1 MIAAWYGDHQVV
13 GAHGRPQT
21 WVNVLGNVA
30 DADGISTL
38 TYTLNGGASK
48 ALTVGP
54 DQRRLQAAGDF
65 NAEVAYADLSV
76 GHNSVVITARD
87 SLNNVTTRTIDVERV
102 NGSASLPYSTNWGA
116 AGKVNDQAQVV
127 DGKWGIDGNSA
138 HIQAMGY
145 DRIVSI
151 GDTSWHDYEATV
163 PVRVDGLGPGHNTPL
178 SNEALV
184 GFGLNWRG
192 HTQAAGKNTQPG
204 YWWYPTGA
212 LGWYRWFEPTNK
224 FELFGNG
231 NSPVQRHNR
240 FQLTFGQT
248 YMFKMRSDTI
258 SSTEV
263 RYSWKVWPQGSAE
276 PSAWDLQITE
286 NDGPMTG
293 SLILIAHHSD
303 TRFGNVNVTSIP

>member
-1 MIAAWYGDHQVV
+1 M
-13 GAHGRPQT
+13 
-21 WVNVLGNVA
+21 
-30 DADGISTL
+30 
-38 TYTLNGGASK
+38 
-48 ALTVGP
+48 
-54 DQRRLQAAGDF
+54 
-65 NAEVAYADLSV
+65 
-76 GHNSVVITARD
+76 
-87 SLNNVTTRTIDVERV
+87 

-116 AGKVNDQAQVV
+116 ASKVNDQAQVV
-127 DGKWGIDGNSA
+127 DGKWGIDGNNA

-151 GDTSWHDYEATV
+151 GDISWHDYEATV

-231 NSPVQRHNR
+231 NSPVAAAQPVPADVRPDVHVQDAVGHDLVHR
-240 FQLTFGQT
+240 GAVLRG
-248 YMFKMRSDTI
+248 RSGP
-258 SSTEV
+258 
-263 RYSWKVWPQGSAE
+263 RAR
-276 PSAWDLQITE
+276 PSPPRGTCRSRRT
-286 NDGPMTG
+286 TG
-293 SLILIAHHSD
+293 
-303 TRFGNVNVTSIP
+303 R